1 MTSASEVFSRGTQAA
16 IFPGGAGG
24 RWGIFCS
31 WPLQWFFGRTTFFSL
46 ARAASGARTHTQ
58 VTCQEWQSYRP
69 ACSAVH
75 IRVGEIDHRLP
86 EQQGFPSAA
95 LLHLFPQIA
104 FFLKS
109 NMCVSKSLFVSSHF
123 VTVVWTRNGHRKQRP
138 SCKGAVGTLQH
149 SGWGRV
155 WMIWG
160 SLAALSLLVLM
171 SRALRGSICS
181 GTCRCSPWARPSS
194 ALEGCWMDR
203 QQLLPGQER
212 SAPDAQGC

>member
-1 MTSASEVFSRGTQAA
+1 MTVLPPCPLGCAHTCWRN
-16 IFPGGAGG
+16 
-24 RWGIFCS
+24 
-31 WPLQWFFGRTTFFSL
+31 WPR
-46 ARAASGARTHTQ
+46 APRAAGFSFCFF
-58 VTCQEWQSYRP
+58 VTP
-69 ACSAVH
+69 
-75 IRVGEIDHRLP
+75 LP
-86 EQQGFPSAA
+86 SNIIFS
-95 LLHLFPQIA
+95 
-104 FFLKS
+104 KS
-109 NMCVSKSLFVSSHF
+109 DMCVSKSLFVSSHF
-123 VTVVWTRNGHRKQRP
+123 VTVVWTRNGHRKQSP
-138 SCKGAVGTLQH
+138 SCKGAVGTFRH